1 MIHLGTTLAE
11 KYFNLYLPLGEKMN
25 GTSDDANWV
34 EFKKTIKMVRGL
46 RGRMGSM

>member
-11 KYFNLYLPLGEKMN
+11 KYFNLYLGEKMN